1 MVLYYGLI
9 QCITASNCSLGA
21 HWPTWAAVQ
30 LSASDARTSGRH
42 CCAAPTPK
50 PVVTFNSVS
59 LYLNQPSPDLQPT
72 PLSPVLSDSCSYIT
86 QQRCWQDLLCDPPP
100 SSVSLCIELHTV
112 VSLTHKVV
120 FGEGRQGETAT
131 TRHQKAVFVYF
142 SLLYFYFPFLKHII
156 RLCLLVLS
164 SPHNHNPSNDGYK
177 QRKQTRLNCARESGI
192 CHTITAQSSCGKY
205 DAIMRSPSNVNISFK
220 IVYYWWFQNAALI
233 LKLHTYG

>member
-50 PVVTFNSVS
+50 PVVTFISVS
-59 LYLNQPSPDLQPT
+59 FYLNQPSPRLTTYPT
-72 PLSPVLSDSCSYIT
+72 QSRSLLLYNSAEMLAGPPLWSSAIVCFTLHRIAHCGVINT
-86 QQRCWQDLLCDPPP
+86 QSGVWW
-100 SSVSLCIELHTV
+100 E
-112 VSLTHKVV
+112 
-120 FGEGRQGETAT
+120 RQGETAT

-142 SLLYFYFPFLKHII
+142 SLLHFYFPFFKHLL

-164 SPHNHNPSNDGYK
+164 SPHTLYP
-177 QRKQTRLNCARESGI
+177 L
-192 CHTITAQSSCGKY
+192 
-205 DAIMRSPSNVNISFK
+205 
-220 IVYYWWFQNAALI
+220 
-233 LKLHTYG
+233 